1 LLRRTA
7 GTAAA
12 AKELMAQTQEG
23 GCVMATHSA
32 KRSRSSRSRS
42 SNRPN
47 SNERSAFNWGSPG
60 AIAGV
65 ALGGAA
71 LAIAANIGRKFM
83 SQAFVSGRGDWA
95 ESLADEHAKM
105 LAIFDRML
113 ETDEAQTT
121 QRKMLLM
128 KLGYA
133 LDKHAYAEEHVV
145 YPALREANET
155 ADAAELETEHGQV
168 KEFLY
173 RLNHMAADDPAWIGT
188 VREFRGAV
196 EAHARME
203 EDQIFPRLRSEIDEE
218 LDARITKEVKKAEF
232 MMA

>member
-1 LLRRTA
+1 
-7 GTAAA
+7 
-12 AKELMAQTQEG
+12 
-23 GCVMATHSA
+23 MATRSA
-32 KRSRSSRSRS
+32 NRSNSSRNSGN
-42 SNRPN
+42 SNRQ
-47 SNERSAFNWGSPG
+47 SAFSWGSPG
-60 AIAGV
+60 AIAGA

-71 LAIAANIGRKFM
+71 LAVAANIGRKFM
-83 SQAFVSGRGDWA
+83 SQAFTSGHGNWA
-95 ESLADEHAKM
+95 ESLAEEHQAVLMIFDKM
-105 LAIFDRML
+105 LA
-113 ETDEAQTT
+113 TDDTQTT

-145 YPALREANET
+145 YPALRGANET
-155 ADAAELETEHGQV
+155 ADAEELETEHGQV

-173 RLNHMAADDPAWIGT
+173 RLTHMTADDPSWIDT
-188 VREFRGAV
+188 VREFRAAV

-203 EDQIFPRLRSEIDEE
+203 EEQVFPRLRSEIDDE

>member
-1 LLRRTA
+1 
-7 GTAAA
+7 
-12 AKELMAQTQEG
+12 
-23 GCVMATHSA
+23 MATRSA
-32 KRSRSSRSRS
+32 NRSSSPRSRSRS
-42 SNRPN
+42 TGSNN
-47 SNERSAFNWGSPG
+47 SPADDRSAFRWGSTG

-71 LAIAANIGRKFM
+71 LAIAANLGRKFLT
-83 SQAFVSGRGDWA
+83 QALVSGRGDWA
-95 ESLADEHAKM
+95 ESLAQEHEAVLMIFDKM
-105 LAIFDRML
+105 LA
-113 ETDEAQTT
+113 TDDTQTV

-145 YPALREANET
+145 YPALRQANET

-173 RLNHMAADDPAWIGT
+173 RLNHLAADDPTWIET
-188 VREFRGAV
+188 VREFRTAV

-203 EDQIFPRLRSEIDEE
+203 EEEVFPRLREGIDDE

>member
-1 LLRRTA
+1 
-7 GTAAA
+7 
-12 AKELMAQTQEG
+12 
-23 GCVMATHSA
+23 MATRSA
-32 KRSRSSRSRS
+32 NRGNSSRNRSRSSGSTSSS
-42 SNRPN
+42 SND
-47 SNERSAFNWGSPG
+47 RSAFRWGSTG

-71 LAIAANIGRKFM
+71 LAIAANMGRKFL
-83 SQAFVSGRGDWA
+83 SQAFTGGKGNWA
-95 ESLADEHAKM
+95 ESLAQEHEAVLMTFDKM
-105 LAIFDRML
+105 LA
-113 ETDEAQTT
+113 TDDTQTT

-155 ADAAELETEHGQV
+155 ADAEQLETEHGEV

-173 RLNHMAADDPAWIGT
+173 RLNHMSAEDPSWIDT
-188 VREFRGAV
+188 VREFRASV

-203 EDQIFPRLRSEIDEE
+203 EDQVFPRLRAGIDEE
-218 LDARITKEVKKAEF
+218 LDARLTKEVKKAEF

>member
-1 LLRRTA
+1 
-7 GTAAA
+7 
-12 AKELMAQTQEG
+12 
-23 GCVMATHSA
+23 MATRNGN
-32 KRSRSSRSRS
+32 RSSSSRSNQRS
-42 SNRPN
+42 SSSAN
-47 SNERSAFNWGSPG
+47 SSGRERSAFRWGSTG

-71 LAIAANIGRKFM
+71 IAIAANLGRKFL
-83 SQAFVSGRGDWA
+83 SQAFMGGHGNWA
-95 ESLADEHAKM
+95 ESLAQEHDAVLMIFDKM
-105 LAIFDRML
+105 LA
-113 ETDEAQTT
+113 TDDTQTT

-133 LDKHAYAEEHVV
+133 LDKHSYAEEHVV

-155 ADAAELETEHGQV
+155 ADAQELETEHGQV

-173 RLNHMAADDPAWIGT
+173 RLGHMAADDPAWIDT
-188 VREFRGAV
+188 VREFRSAV

-203 EDQIFPRLRSEIDEE
+203 EDEVFPRLRSGIDQE
-218 LDARITKEVKKAEF
+218 LDDRITREVKKAEF

>member
-1 LLRRTA
+1 
-7 GTAAA
+7 
-12 AKELMAQTQEG
+12 
-23 GCVMATHSA
+23 MATRSA
-32 KRSRSSRSRS
+32 NRSSSSRS
-42 SNRPN
+42 SNR
-47 SNERSAFNWGSPG
+47 SSASGNERSAFRWGSTG

-71 LAIAANIGRKFM
+71 LAIAANMGRKFL
-83 SQAFVSGRGDWA
+83 SQALAGGHGDWA
-95 ESLADEHAKM
+95 ESLAQEHEAVLTIFDKM
-105 LAIFDRML
+105 LA
-113 ETDEAQTT
+113 TDDTQTT

-155 ADAAELETEHGQV
+155 ADAEELETEHGQV

-173 RLNHMAADDPAWIGT
+173 RLNHMAADDPAWIDT
-188 VREFRGAV
+188 IRDFRASV
-196 EAHARME
+196 EAHARLE
-203 EDQIFPRLRSEIDEE
+203 EDEVFPRLRNGIDDD

>member
-1 LLRRTA
+1 
-7 GTAAA
+7 
-12 AKELMAQTQEG
+12 
-23 GCVMATHSA
+23 MATRSA
-32 KRSRSSRSRS
+32 NRSNSSRSRS
-42 SNRPN
+42 RSTRSNGSS
-47 SNERSAFNWGSPG
+47 SNNNDRSAFRWGSTG
-60 AIAGV
+60 AIAGA

-71 LAIAANIGRKFM
+71 LMIAANLGRKFV
-83 SQAFVSGRGDWA
+83 SQAFVGGHGDWA
-95 ESLADEHAKM
+95 ESLAQEHEAVLLIFDKM
-105 LAIFDRML
+105 LATED
-113 ETDEAQTT
+113 TQTT

-155 ADAAELETEHGQV
+155 AEAEELETEHGQV

-173 RLNHMAADDPAWIGT
+173 RLNHMSADDPAWIDT
-188 VREFRGAV
+188 VREFRASV

-203 EDQIFPRLRSEIDEE
+203 EDQVFPRLRGEIDEE

-232 MMA
+232 MMS

>member
-1 LLRRTA
+1 
-7 GTAAA
+7 
-12 AKELMAQTQEG
+12 
-23 GCVMATHSA
+23 MATRSA
-32 KRSRSSRSRS
+32 NRSGSSRNRS
-42 SNRPN
+42 TANG
-47 SNERSAFNWGSPG
+47 AFSWGSPG
-60 AIAGV
+60 AIAGA

-83 SQAFVSGRGDWA
+83 SQAFVSGHGNWA
-95 ESLADEHAKM
+95 ESLAEEHASVLTIFDKM
-105 LAIFDRML
+105 LA
-113 ETDEAQTT
+113 TDDTQTT

-145 YPALREANET
+145 YPALREANER
-155 ADAAELETEHGQV
+155 ADAEELETEHGHV

-173 RLNHMAADDPAWIGT
+173 RLNHMAADDPAWIDT
-188 VREFRGAV
+188 VREFRAAV

-203 EDQIFPRLRSEIDEE
+203 EEQIFPRLRSEIDDE

>member
-1 LLRRTA
+1 
-7 GTAAA
+7 
-12 AKELMAQTQEG
+12 
-23 GCVMATHSA
+23 MATRSA
-32 KRSRSSRSRS
+32 NRSNSSRSSGRS
-42 SNRPN
+42 SGP
-47 SNERSAFNWGSPG
+47 SANERSAFRWGSTG

-71 LAIAANIGRKFM
+71 LAIAANMGRKFL
-83 SQAFVSGRGDWA
+83 SQAFMGGHGNWA
-95 ESLADEHAKM
+95 ESLAQEHDAVLMIFDKM
-105 LAIFDRML
+105 LA
-113 ETDEAQTT
+113 TDETQTT

-155 ADAAELETEHGQV
+155 ADAEELETEHGQV

-173 RLNHMAADDPAWIGT
+173 RLGHMAADDPAWIDT
-188 VREFRGAV
+188 VREFRAAV

-203 EDQIFPRLRSEIDEE
+203 EDQVFPRLRDGIDED
-218 LDARITKEVKKAEF
+218 LDARITREVKKAEF
-232 MMA
+232 MMS

>member
-1 LLRRTA
+1 
-7 GTAAA
+7 
-12 AKELMAQTQEG
+12 
-23 GCVMATHSA
+23 MATRSA
-32 KRSRSSRSRS
+32 NRSSSSRS
-42 SNRPN
+42 SNR
-47 SNERSAFNWGSPG
+47 SSASGNERSAFRWGSTG

-71 LAIAANIGRKFM
+71 LAIAANMGRKFL
-83 SQAFVSGRGDWA
+83 SQALAGGHGDWA
-95 ESLADEHAKM
+95 ESLAQEHEAVLMIFDKM
-105 LAIFDRML
+105 LA
-113 ETDEAQTT
+113 TDDTQTT

-155 ADAAELETEHGQV
+155 ADAEELETEHGQV

-173 RLNHMAADDPAWIGT
+173 RLNHMAADDPAWIDT
-188 VREFRGAV
+188 IRDFRASV
-196 EAHARME
+196 EAHARLE
-203 EDQIFPRLRSEIDEE
+203 EDEVFPRLRNGIDDD

>member
-1 LLRRTA
+1 
-7 GTAAA
+7 
-12 AKELMAQTQEG
+12 MAPR
-23 GCVMATHSA
+23 SA
-32 KRSRSSRSRS
+32 NRGNKSRSRTRSAGS
-42 SNRPN
+42 S
-47 SNERSAFNWGSPG
+47 SSSANERSAFRWGSTG
-60 AIAGV
+60 AIAGA

-71 LAIAANIGRKFM
+71 LAIAANLGRKFL
-83 SQAFVSGRGDWA
+83 SQAFVSGHGDWA
-95 ESLADEHAKM
+95 ESLAQEHEAVLMIFDKM
-105 LAIFDRML
+105 LA
-113 ETDEAQTT
+113 TDETQTT

-155 ADAAELETEHGQV
+155 ADAEELETEHGQV

>member
-1 LLRRTA
+1 
-7 GTAAA
+7 
-12 AKELMAQTQEG
+12 
-23 GCVMATHSA
+23 MATRSA
-32 KRSRSSRSRS
+32 NRSSSSRSRS
-42 SNRPN
+42 RSTSSGGTSANG
-47 SNERSAFNWGSPG
+47 RSAFRWGSTG
-60 AIAGV
+60 AIAGA

-71 LAIAANIGRKFM
+71 LAIAANLGRKFL
-83 SQAFVSGRGDWA
+83 SQALVSGHGNWA
-95 ESLADEHAKM
+95 ESLAQEHQAV
-105 LAIFDRML
+105 LALFDRML
-113 ETDEAQTT
+113 ETDETQTT

-155 ADAAELETEHGQV
+155 AEAEELETEHGQV

-173 RLNHMAADDPAWIGT
+173 RLNHMSADDPAWIDT
-188 VREFRGAV
+188 VREFRASV

-203 EDQIFPRLRSEIDEE
+203 EDQVFPRLRGEIDEE

-232 MMA
+232 MMS